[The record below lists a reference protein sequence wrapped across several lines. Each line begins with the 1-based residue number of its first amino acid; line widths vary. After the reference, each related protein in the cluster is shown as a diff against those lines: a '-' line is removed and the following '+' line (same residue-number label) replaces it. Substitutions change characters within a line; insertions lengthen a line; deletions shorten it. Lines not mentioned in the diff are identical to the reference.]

1 MLIQELFKGIFNVTK
16 FKYCKRLQAITG
28 KNMTLTEGIPA
39 ITKDTNLKTQ
49 VTYQT
54 RNSPTSN
61 LKHQMR
67 DFQGIAETK

>member
-1 MLIQELFKGIFNVTK
+1 
-16 FKYCKRLQAITG
+16 
-28 KNMTLTEGIPA
+28 MTLTEGIPA
-39 ITKDTNLKTQ
+39 ITKDTHLKTQ